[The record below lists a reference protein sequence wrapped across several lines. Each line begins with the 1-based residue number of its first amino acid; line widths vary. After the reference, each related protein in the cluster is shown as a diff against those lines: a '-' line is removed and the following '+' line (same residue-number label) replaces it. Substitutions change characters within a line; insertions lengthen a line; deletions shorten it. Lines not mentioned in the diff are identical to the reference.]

1 METTRRV
8 RPKAALIGH
17 PPDADLFR
25 SFVRMLRPD
34 KTWRDELL
42 VKLFEWAHPFQAGTL
57 PDIWLSETAA
67 VHGNVYMV
75 PFLPE
80 MREISIR
87 RIIKKVE
94 GSLKLAAEDGCS
106 VAAMGAFTSIVLQ
119 GMEEELERKYG
130 LRITSGNAFTAAVI
144 IQSISD
150 LLRRM
155 NRSLEDMTV
164 GIVGASGDIGSTCVG
179 WFGSRVSRLI
189 LTGRGMEPLEK
200 CIERQKDQI
209 RCDYTLS
216 TDNRAVVHDCDVVI
230 YVTSSYTHLTS
241 IEDFGPWTIVCD
253 ASSPLNVR
261 WDPQNLRPDVLLYH
275 GGIVGLP
282 VPLETGFDIGLSSP
296 YHFYGCQVEGL
307 LVALDEGFPCS
318 WGRGNITQEKLNTYI
333 DAFRRYPGITP
344 VFSCG
349 NKHYTDSELKDF
361 AAKCSC
367 AAGIHPVSLD
377 GAG

>member
-1 METTRRV
+1 M
-8 RPKAALIGH
+8 
-17 PPDADLFR
+17 FR
-25 SFVRMLRPD
+25 SFVRFLRPD

-42 VKLFEWAHPFQAGTL
+42 VKLFEWAHPFQVGSL
-57 PDIWLSETAA
+57 PDIRLNETS
-67 VHGNVYMV
+67 VVDGNVYMV

-119 GMEEELERKYG
+119 GMEEELQRKHG

-144 IQSISD
+144 IQSIED
-150 LLRRM
+150 LICRM
-155 NRSLEDMTV
+155 NLSIADLAV

-179 WFGSRVSRLI
+179 WFGSRAGRLI

-200 CIERQKDQI
+200 CVDRYKERV

-216 TDNRAVVHDCDVVI
+216 TDNQDVVTEADIII

-241 IEDFGPWTIVCD
+241 LEDFSPGTIICD

-261 WDPQNLRPDVLLYH
+261 WNPKALRPDVLLYH

-282 VPLETGFDIGLSSP
+282 VPLKTGFDIGLSSP

-307 LVALDEGFPCS
+307 LIALDQRVPCS
-318 WGRGNITQEKLNTYI
+318 WGRGNITQEKLDAYLS
-333 DAFRRYPGITP
+333 AFRRYPGLTP

-349 NKHYTDSELKDF
+349 DKHYTDNELDSF
-361 AAKCSC
+361 TPRQTHSVGSPVCS
-367 AAGIHPVSLD
+367 VK
-377 GAG
+377 